1 MHGESEAQGRPDLK
15 RASWRPAARMLAFGA
30 GSLAA
35 LVATGFALSRGLA
48 AEDGAEPFVDF
59 DGVQV
64 QLLTLRSLVE
74 KPRAEGEK
82 RIAFLGDSTSMYFP
96 NGNLGIDHLL
106 EDALDERAAQQPPF
120 RVFSLAAPGYTQFTQ
135 YFLSHRVAA
144 TRPDAVVLAFNLA
157 SFSNQW
163 RAADRPRL
171 ASWLPFRNVPEAL
184 LLPLHWIGV
193 STDELL
199 LYTGTIAVGGF
210 EAWRWLLHAQAR
222 CVRAW
227 DALAEWLQAR
237 GGGPGG
243 LDYRTEHFLTRRAR
257 DFSKGPPE
265 RETAW
270 LARSR
275 LDAVLAGVG
284 PEHPVMRMLAATVAV
299 FRERGIP
306 VFVYV
311 APVNVEHLDRIGL
324 GDREGLRRGVESV
337 RRVVEAGGATLVDV
351 HDLLPDAAFL
361 DGGGHLVPGEPLD
374 APKLVAR
381 RIAEAMLAPG
391 GLD

>member
-1 MHGESEAQGRPDLK
+1 
-15 RASWRPAARMLAFGA
+15 MLAFAA
-30 GSLAA
+30 GSVVA

-74 KPRAEGEK
+74 KPRADGEK
-82 RIAFLGDSTSMYFP
+82 RLAFLGDSTSMYFP
-96 NGNLGIDHLL
+96 NGDFGIDHVLQDVL
-106 EDALDERAAQQPPF
+106 NELSAKRPPF

-157 SFSNQW
+157 SFSDQW

-171 ASWLPFRNVPEAL
+171 ASWLPLRHVGEAL
-184 LLPLHWIGV
+184 RLPTYWIGI
-193 STDELL
+193 SSDELL
-199 LYTGTIAVGGF
+199 LYTGTIAAGGF
-210 EAWRWLLHAQAR
+210 DAWRWLLHAQAR

-227 DALAEWLQAR
+227 DALATWLQAR
-237 GGGPGG
+237 SGAPEG
-243 LDYRTEHFLTRRAR
+243 LAYKTLHFMARRTR
-257 DFSKGPPE
+257 DFEIGPPE

-270 LARSR
+270 LAHSR
-275 LDAVLAGVG
+275 LGAVLAGVG
-284 PEHPVMRMLAATVAV
+284 PEHPVLRMLAATLAV

-306 VFVYV
+306 VFVYI
-311 APVNVEHLDRIGL
+311 APMNVEHLDRIGFD
-324 GDREGLRRGVESV
+324 DRDGWKRGVESV
-337 RRVVEAGGATLVDV
+337 RRVVESGGATLIDV
-351 HDLLPDAAFL
+351 HDQLPDAAFL

-381 RIAEAMLAPG
+381 RIAEAVMAAPG
-391 GLD
+391 MR